1 MNPEVH
7 HLTSFSWVSQTMTK
21 LSLDPNQ
28 QRAVHMTACFSK
40 PGIYNINR
48 LAVFVT
54 HNRDSSEMVLQKHL
68 APSVVVLQDVSAEW
82 TSALTPKEQ
91 DQSST
96 SGTSQIPRFI
106 RLTDFDNLVWITICT
121 LKVWK
126 LQKENQFKTS
136 KPNGHVIS
144 KVWCVF

>member
-68 APSVVVLQDVSAEW
+68 APSVVVLQDVSAE
-82 TSALTPKEQ
+82 
-91 DQSST
+91 
-96 SGTSQIPRFI
+96 
-106 RLTDFDNLVWITICT
+106 
-121 LKVWK
+121 
-126 LQKENQFKTS
+126 
-136 KPNGHVIS
+136 
-144 KVWCVF
+144 